1 MPPRGIEEDEWF
13 ARIGC
18 GKWRSIRMEKD
29 GAFRIG
35 HFLGWITN
43 DAHRGVV
50 PQWPDS
56 AAVFPLLAAAEND
69 GGEVH
74 THGVGPRGKQAKARV
89 WNQSQMRSIH

>member
-1 MPPRGIEEDEWF
+1 
-13 ARIGC
+13 
-18 GKWRSIRMEKD
+18 MEKD

-43 DAHRGVV
+43 DSHRGVV

-89 WNQSQMRSIH
+89 WNQSQIRSTHKKPQRATGSKPDS